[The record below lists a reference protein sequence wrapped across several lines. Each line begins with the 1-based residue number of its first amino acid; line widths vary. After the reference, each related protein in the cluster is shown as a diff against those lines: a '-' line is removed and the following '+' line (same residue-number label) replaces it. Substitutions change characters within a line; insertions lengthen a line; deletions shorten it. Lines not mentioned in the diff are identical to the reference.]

1 MMITTRSATFMLLAN
16 CYPQIFYI
24 SMKGFIGQV
33 FDYINQPKSYNVCK
47 VYIIRRKVQNFQ
59 RFVVYNLLI
68 AYCRKYNLMSIWKNE
83 YTF

>member
-33 FDYINQPKSYNVCK
+33 FAYVNQRKAYNVY
-47 VYIIRRKVQNFQ
+47 VRYI
-59 RFVVYNLLI
+59 
-68 AYCRKYNLMSIWKNE
+68 
-83 YTF
+83 